1 MKKRYT
7 LRFSPTLVEQPL
19 VSKLVRT
26 YDVDINILNADVA
39 SGRGGKL
46 VVELSGSEEALKKSV
61 LWLNQTGIIVSEMVK
76 ELNFQ
81 QEGCINCGAC
91 TAVCSPKALSME
103 GIGSWSM
110 TPTSVCS
117 AASASRPVRC
127 SCSPYQTSGRHR
139 LCTKSVPTVGGWGSP
154 GFPPSRLR

>member
-1 MKKRYT
+1 MKKRYA

-46 VVELSGSEEALKKSV
+46 IVELSGSEEALRQSV
-61 LWLNQTGIIVSEMVK
+61 LWLNRTGVVVSEMVK

-81 QEGCINCGAC
+81 EELCINCGAC
-91 TAVCSPKALSME
+91 TAVCSPRALFMDKDWKL
-103 GIGSWSM
+103 IYD
-110 TPTSVCS
+110 
-117 AASASRPVRC
+117 AD
-127 SCSPYQTSGRHR
+127 
-139 LCTKSVPTVGGWGSP
+139 LCVLCGLCVQACPMQLFSLSNE
-154 GFPPSRLR
+154 REA

>member
-1 MKKRYT
+1 MKKRYA

-61 LWLNQTGIIVSEMVK
+61 LWLNQTGVIVSEMVK

-91 TAVCSPKALSME
+91 TAVCSPKALSMDRD
-103 GIGSWSM
+103 WKLAYDADLC
-110 TPTSVCS
+110 VLCS
-117 AASASRPVRC
+117 
-127 SCSPYQTSGRHR
+127 
-139 LCTKSVPTVGGWGSP
+139 LCIQACPMQLFSLSNE
-154 GFPPSRLR
+154 REA